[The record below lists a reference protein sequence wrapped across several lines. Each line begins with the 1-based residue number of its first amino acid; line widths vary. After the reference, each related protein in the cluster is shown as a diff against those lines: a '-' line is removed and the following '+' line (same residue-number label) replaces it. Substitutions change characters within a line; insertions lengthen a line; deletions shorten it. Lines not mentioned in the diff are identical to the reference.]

1 VTRKGLSGTLWRTVE
16 MPLNNQQFL
25 NRLAVLTDPS
35 LLCDI
40 LDISTEDIIERFE
53 DYIEDYMKVLRE
65 AYDVD
70 IEIDYE
76 EEEIDG

>member
-1 VTRKGLSGTLWRTVE
+1 